1 VHHKLYCD
9 WLDPERCRAGVV
21 GMRGTIPPSFGLM
34 KKYAAEIAPL
44 LRDAKGAE
52 MPVGVDYAET
62 AMFFALQEAGLNV
75 VAGQQIMLDAR
86 ENNIVAMA
94 NKMLYDLCSDDVE
107 AINAIS
113 GERCSPH
120 PHNFTDRIFRPGDQ
134 AFLDILQI
142 YQGYRTC
149 CYRTFNLG
157 RATPVQKDAYKKA
170 RDWLDAANALI
181 KPGVSTDVVARA
193 WPAA

>member
-1 VHHKLYCD
+1 MHHKLYCD